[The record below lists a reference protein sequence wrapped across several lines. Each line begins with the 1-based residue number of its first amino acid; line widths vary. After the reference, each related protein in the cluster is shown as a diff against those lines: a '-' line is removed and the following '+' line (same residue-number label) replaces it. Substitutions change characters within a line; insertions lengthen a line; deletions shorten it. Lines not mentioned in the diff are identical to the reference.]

1 MNEHVANALSRLKE
15 TVQDIEDL
23 DNSYWNVSL
32 GISHL
37 NAYAEQVVND
47 AKTLAAHLKSY
58 GNAHRQRHKRGQ
70 GEHGSLGL

>member
-15 TVQDIEDL
+15 TIQDIEDL

-37 NAYAEQVVND
+37 SAYAEQVVND

-58 GNAHRQRHKRGQ
+58 GKK
-70 GEHGSLGL
+70 

>member
-1 MNEHVANALSRLKE
+1 MNEQIQKSLFRLKE
-15 TVQDIEDL
+15 TINEIESL
-23 DNSYWNVSL
+23 DNSYWNISL

-58 GNAHRQRHKRGQ
+58 GKK
-70 GEHGSLGL
+70 